1 MSKRT
6 CLILVILA
14 AILALAGGLCATAG
28 YFAFVNGR
36 GSLPAVDAVAQQ
48 AATRRPP
55 TEGGGTLRLS
65 GNLPPTLDPAV
76 VQDSTSAEYIMHLFS
91 GLVALSGDLDL
102 APDLA
107 ERWEISSDGLV
118 YTFYLMTDAT
128 FADGRPITA
137 HDFIYSLER
146 ALRPETGSPVA
157 VDYLGDI
164 VGAAD
169 FAAGRADGVSGLV
182 AIDEHT
188 LQIEIDAPKAYFLSK
203 LTYPTAFVVD
213 REQIETDGDG
223 WLRRPNGSG
232 PFVLETLSRERIV
245 LARNER
251 YYGDAPALERVEFI
265 ISGGAPMTMYE
276 NGLLDV
282 VDVPSFEIERVLDP
296 YNPLYAEHQ
305 VNPDLSVQY
314 LAFDVDTPPFDD
326 PLVRRA
332 LAHAID
338 KERLAGMVLR
348 GTAAPAKGILPPG
361 MPAYNTELAGL
372 AYDPQRAR
380 ELLAESRYGAAG
392 DLPDVVLVVSGTS
405 GYMDRVTRAVVAMVE
420 ENLGIEMMVEQVE
433 WSYFLRD
440 MNERRYA
447 LFSSGWI
454 ADYPDAQ
461 NFLDLLFH
469 SGSTQNR
476 TGYAN
481 AEVDRLLE
489 EARIESDVDARAAL
503 YAQAEEMIV
512 YDAPWVPLTHGVT
525 YTLVKPYVRGYSSS
539 AGLYPWLKDVYLEP

>member
-1 MSKRT
+1 
-6 CLILVILA
+6 
-14 AILALAGGLCATAG
+14 
-28 YFAFVNGR
+28 
-36 GSLPAVDAVAQQ
+36 
-48 AATRRPP
+48 
-55 TEGGGTLRLS
+55 
-65 GNLPPTLDPAV
+65 
-76 VQDSTSAEYIMHLFS
+76 MHLFS